1 MTRGRVAAFVAL
13 MAAVGAACGGSTAK
27 DTRALD
33 RVPVPKT
40 ITVRSPAFDNGAA
53 IPRANTCDGTGTP
66 PTIAW
71 GAVPDR
77 TVTVAVVVDD
87 PDAATTPKG
96 SFLHWIVI
104 QLPPKAGHV
113 PSTVAGVSEL
123 DNAAGTRGWTPPC
136 PPPGSVHHYRFS
148 VYALRDYVCADNGDS
163 SNGPGCA
170 APSSSQALRQI
181 IDAAIAKGQLTGTYT
196 R

>member
-1 MTRGRVAAFVAL
+1 MTRTRVIALVAL
-13 MAAVGAACGGSTAK
+13 IAALATACGGSTAK

-33 RVPVPKT
+33 EIDVPKT
-40 ITVRSPAFDNGAA
+40 ITVTSPAFTDGHV

-66 PTIAW
+66 PTIQW
-71 GAVPDR
+71 GAVPAR
-77 TVTVAVVVDD
+77 TKTVAVVVDD
-87 PDAATTPKG
+87 PDASVAPKG

-104 QLPPKAGHV
+104 GLPPKAGRV
-113 PSTVAGVSEL
+113 PSQGTDVSEL

-136 PPPGSVHHYRFS
+136 PPTGSTHHYRFS
-148 VYALRDYVCADNGDS
+148 VYALRDYVCADNGDA

-170 APSSSQALRQI
+170 APSSSQALGQI
-181 IDAAIAKGQLTGTYT
+181 IDVAIAKGQLVGTYS